1 VIDLRRL
8 PSLNPSLIRID
19 NRLVHGQIL
28 EAWVPFIDAS
38 HMVVVSDEVV
48 GDLFREAVIRM
59 AVPQQIEMYIYG
71 IEEFSRGGAYKK
83 YLGERSIILFDSIDD
98 LLRAYRLGFRF
109 QTLNIGNVHTNNG
122 VYHPTPSISLSE
134 DNVKGLLSLAD
145 SGVKIELRCVPR
157 DRPVDFLRAVKGF
170 GNSKRNFQ

>member
-1 VIDLRRL
+1 MN
-8 PSLNPSLIRID
+8 SSLIRID

-28 EAWVPFIDAS
+28 EAWVPFIGAS
-38 HMVVVSDEVV
+38 HMVVVSDEVA
-48 GDLFREAVIRM
+48 GDGFREAVIRM

-71 IEEFSRGGAYKK
+71 IEEFSRGRAYKK
-83 YLGERSIILFDSIDD
+83 YLKEHSIILFGGIDD

-109 QTLNIGNVHTNNG
+109 EALNIGNVHTNDG

-134 DNVKGLLSLAD
+134 DNMKGLMALAD

-157 DRPVDFLRAVKGF
+157 DRPVNFMRAMKRLAPFNRDF
-170 GNSKRNFQ
+170 Q